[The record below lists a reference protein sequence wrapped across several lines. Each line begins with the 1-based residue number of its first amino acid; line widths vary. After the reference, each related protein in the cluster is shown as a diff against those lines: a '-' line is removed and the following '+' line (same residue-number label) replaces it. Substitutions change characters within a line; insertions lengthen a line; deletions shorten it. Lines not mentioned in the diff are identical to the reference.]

1 MQELDRGKLIADCG
15 RSIACIK
22 AVDYYLQ
29 LVENP
34 CFPPKTKL
42 TYTIKKYLND
52 LFFIYGKPHCI
63 MSDLVVE
70 KLKNTRLADM
80 AEEIIDVAL
89 KIKRELNLTSRVAAS
104 LAAYLVA
111 QRRNRY
117 VSITSLANIFDVSP
131 SSISRSLREAASVI
145 YNT

>member
-1 MQELDRGKLIADCG
+1 MQELDREKLIAGCG

-22 AVDYYLQ
+22 AADYYLQ
-29 LVENP
+29 LVKNP

-42 TYTIKKYLND
+42 TYMTRKYLME
-52 LFFIYGKPHCI
+52 LFYMYGKPPCI
-63 MSDLVVE
+63 MSRLVLE
-70 KLKNTRLADM
+70 KLKDTRLADL
-80 AEEIIDVAL
+80 AEEITDAAV
-89 KIKRELNLTSRVAAS
+89 KIKRELNMSSRVAA
-104 LAAYLVA
+104 AVATYLVA

-131 SSISRSLREAASVI
+131 SSISNKVREAASVI

>member
-1 MQELDRGKLIADCG
+1 MQELNREKLIAECG

-34 CFPPKTKL
+34 CYPPRTKL
-42 TYTIKKYLND
+42 TYMTRKYLMD
-52 LFFIYGKPHCI
+52 LFFIYGKPPCI
-63 MSDLVVE
+63 ISDLVTE
-70 KLKNTRLADM
+70 KLENTRLADL
-80 AEEIIDVAL
+80 ADEIADVAI
-89 KIKRELNLTSRVAAS
+89 KIKRELNLSSRVAA
-104 LAAYLVA
+104 AVATYLVA

-117 VSITSLANIFDVSP
+117 VSITSLAQLFDVSA
-131 SSISRSLREAASVI
+131 SSISAQLRPAAAAI

>member
-1 MQELDRGKLIADCG
+1 MQELDRGKLIAECG

-29 LVENP
+29 LVKNP

-42 TYTIKKYLND
+42 TYATKKYLYD
-52 LFFIYGKPHCI
+52 LFFIYGKPPCI
-63 MSDLVVE
+63 ISDLVVE
-70 KLKNTRLADM
+70 KLENTSLADLT
-80 AEEIIDVAL
+80 EEIIDAAI
-89 KIKRELNLTSRVAAS
+89 KIKRELNLSSRVAA
-104 LAAYLVA
+104 AVATYLIA

-117 VSITSLANIFDVSP
+117 VSITSLADIFDVSP